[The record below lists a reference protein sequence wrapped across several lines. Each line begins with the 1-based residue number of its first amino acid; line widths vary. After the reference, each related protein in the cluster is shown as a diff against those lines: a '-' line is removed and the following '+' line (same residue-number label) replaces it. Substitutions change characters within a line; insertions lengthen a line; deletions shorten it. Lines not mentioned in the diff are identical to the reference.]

1 MIFEPNEDFIE
12 KCEQIVNHFGVPN
25 SIETMR
31 AHALGVVPYDEQTIS
46 YKDDVV
52 KITRSTSSK
61 ALTLVELKNNK
72 PILYRDSDGNI
83 DLFKE
88 QYIDLIEH
96 IDYLI
101 SLLKN

>member
-1 MIFEPNEDFIE
+1 MIYEPNEEFIY

-31 AHALGVVPYDEQTIS
+31 AHALGVVPYDEQVVC
-46 YKDDVV
+46 YQDDVV
-52 KITRSTSSK
+52 RITKSTSSK
-61 ALTLVELKNNK
+61 ALILFGVKNNK
-72 PILYRDSDGNI
+72 PIMYRDDDGNI

-88 QYIDLIEH
+88 EYVELIEYV
-96 IDYLI
+96 DYLI